1 MIEHCLCGM
10 KILGD
15 FAPFDTPPP
24 VSAVVLVNR
33 CTGSLISYPESIR
46 ALPMTIAA

>member
-33 CTGSLISYPESIR
+33 VTGAPISCPESIR
-46 ALPMTIAA
+46 ALTMATAA